1 MTRESDIVLGEMR
14 HLRRNTGDKTFIVV
28 SQRKRPSEKKAV
40 VLGITENIEMVLFSS
55 MEHCV
60 LTLTQEEEE
69 VSFVQAHPE
78 HPLVPNCEVEP
89 GPQVETATRLQTQPR
104 TEPHTET
111 EPENAPSA
119 LGLMEDIKMEMK
131 GLPPFRLSDKEL
143 LDTKAID
150 PSIMAMPSPNKATRL
165 KWKRLSLQMT
175 GLAVKDVVCLPR
187 GRYVAQLERHTVPR
201 IKERAS
207 LAAMGLTARITID
220 HSWSANQ
227 MQSRLA
233 MLFRGKFAKQ
243 AGQRFSF
250 TYLQCVPGSRVLYV
264 PDTPAEGWTGEQ
276 VLRTSGHGA
285 LYILSLQEYP
295 HAGSEESTIE
305 TPILNRK
312 EFCLEAN
319 TEGRAIELIHTR
331 PVVPTITEESS
342 LDLDAILRVFKQEN
356 MDGDVVTYIQVRR
369 RNLLHSALKVVR
381 RPGFCFSMT
390 PIIAF
395 SEEETD
401 ALEGPLRE
409 FFSLTLLELQQSS
422 VFEGLPGRLFF
433 TYDLAAL
440 KDRKYYEAGVLIGWS
455 LAHGGPGPR
464 CLHPVLFQLMCGQNP
479 SLEDFSWRDVV
490 DAEARIRLQQLQS
503 CTDVRLLPLSLCD
516 WVSTCG
522 IPGVYSAHSDEIPSI
537 YIRLVKHY
545 IYHRVAC
552 MISQFTEGMNS
563 CGGFWG
569 TVQSHWEEFLPVMT
583 SAQRQPLMLEEFKKL
598 INICYSR
605 ADSHLRAAEEETARH
620 WEKVLTLVSDGQ
632 AECSFEDLLTFIT
645 GTDHLPPLGFPRLIS
660 LCFFSQDVSM
670 SGVCLPHASTCAL
683 EFFLPRGMSAAADLM
698 VMLSRAMH
706 VALGFKRFQIE

>member
-1 MTRESDIVLGEMR
+1 MR

-55 MEHCV
+55 MEHGV
-60 LTLTQEEEE
+60 ITLTQEEEE
-69 VSFVQAHPE
+69 VSFVQ
-78 HPLVPNCEVEP
+78 
-89 GPQVETATRLQTQPR
+89 
-104 TEPHTET
+104 
-111 EPENAPSA
+111 
-119 LGLMEDIKMEMK
+119 
-131 GLPPFRLSDKEL
+131 
-143 LDTKAID
+143 
-150 PSIMAMPSPNKATRL
+150 PSPNKATRL

-187 GRYVAQLERHTVPR
+187 GRYLAQLERHTVPR
-201 IKERAS
+201 SKERSA

-227 MQSRLA
+227 IQSRLA
-233 MLFRGKFAKQ
+233 MLFRGKFATR

-285 LYILSLQEYP
+285 LYILSHQEYP
-295 HAGSEESTIE
+295 QAGSEESTIE

-319 TEGRAIELIHTR
+319 TEGRGIELIHTR
-331 PVVPTITEESS
+331 PVVPTITEEVI
-342 LDLDAILRVFKQEN
+342 LPRLDAILRVFKQEN

-369 RNLLHSALKVVR
+369 RDLLHSALKVVR

-401 ALEGPLRE
+401 AHEGPLRE
-409 FFSLTLLELQQSS
+409 FFSLTLLELQRSS

-490 DAEARIRLQQLQS
+490 DAEARIRLQQ
-503 CTDVRLLPLSLCD
+503 
-516 WVSTCG
+516 
-522 IPGVYSAHSDEIPSI
+522 
-537 YIRLVKHY
+537 
-545 IYHRVAC
+545 VA
-552 MISQFTEGMNS
+552 
-563 CGGFWG
+563 
-569 TVQSHWEEFLPVMT
+569 
-583 SAQRQPLMLEEFKKL
+583 
-598 INICYSR
+598 
-605 ADSHLRAAEEETARH
+605 
-620 WEKVLTLVSDGQ
+620 
-632 AECSFEDLLTFIT
+632 
-645 GTDHLPPLGFPRLIS
+645 
-660 LCFFSQDVSM
+660 
-670 SGVCLPHASTCAL
+670 
-683 EFFLPRGMSAAADLM
+683 
-698 VMLSRAMH
+698 
-706 VALGFKRFQIE
+706 

>member
-1 MTRESDIVLGEMR
+1 MTRERDIGEMR
-14 HLRRNTGDKTFIVV
+14 LLRRNTGDKTFIVL

-40 VLGITENIEMVLFSS
+40 VIGITENIEMVLFSS

-60 LTLTQEEEE
+60 ITLTQEEEE

-78 HPLVPNCEVEP
+78 HPLVPDCEEEH
-89 GPQVETATRLQTQPR
+89 GPQVETATRLQTQPK

-111 EPENAPSA
+111 EPENAPPP

-131 GLPPFRLSDKEL
+131 
-143 LDTKAID
+143 
-150 PSIMAMPSPNKATRL
+150 PSPNKATRL

-175 GLAVKDVVCLPR
+175 GLAVKDVVCLHR

-201 IKERAS
+201 SKERAA
-207 LAAMGLTARITID
+207 LTAMGLTARITID
-220 HSWSANQ
+220 HSWLANQ
-227 MQSRLA
+227 MQCRLA
-233 MLFRGKFAKQ
+233 MLFRGKFATR

-285 LYILSLQEYP
+285 LYILSHQEYP
-295 HAGSEESTIE
+295 QAGSEESTIK

-312 EFCLEAN
+312 EFCPEAN
-319 TEGRAIELIHTR
+319 TEGRGIELIHTR

-342 LDLDAILRVFKQEN
+342 LDLDALLRVFKQEN

-369 RNLLHSALKVVR
+369 RDLLHSALKVVR

-401 ALEGPLRE
+401 AHEGPLRE
-409 FFSLTLLELQQSS
+409 FFSLTLLELQRSS

-490 DAEARIRLQQLQS
+490 DAEARTRLQQLQS
-503 CTDVRLLPLSLCD
+503 CTDVRLLSLSLCD

-569 TVQSHWEEFLPVMT
+569 TVQSHWEEFVPVMT

-605 ADSHLRAAEEETARH
+605 ADSQLRAAEEETARH

-683 EFFLPRGMSAAADLM
+683 EFFLPRGISAAADLM